1 MVGDAW
7 LGHAGVGE
15 CDRSGPAAVRPA
27 CAAGAGRDHSAQFVF
42 DCPRIGFKG
51 VRLTAL
57 TRGVPASPRAWTRAA
72 FIRCRYEPF
81 VALAG
86 PLDLLV
92 RRAKAADRSS
102 PTTRD

>member
-1 MVGDAW
+1 
-7 LGHAGVGE
+7 
-15 CDRSGPAAVRPA
+15 
-27 CAAGAGRDHSAQFVF
+27 
-42 DCPRIGFKG
+42 